1 MRRIRSFVIC
11 SRVSVPSCTGQNRLL
26 REILSG
32 EDPGFRPLLHGSKR
46 EVEGLPDPQPG
57 TFPSP
62 LARVKTSETSSGELS
77 DGLFPSPLARVK
89 TSTLSC
95 GCCSER
101 TVSVPSCTGQ
111 NRNTSGRPVP
121 GAGVSVPSCTGQN
134 RNTSGRPVPGAG
146 VSVPSCTGQNIEGT
160 GDIEYLHYY
169 VSVPSCTGQN
179 PSENAVPTG
188 ILAAPPACRR
198 SLTRHKPPG
207 IDDNNQNNST
217 PNAAKPSFESTTL
230 EYNTT
235 PFHTIS
241 FDRQQPFSS

>member
-134 RNTSGRPVPGAG
+134 
-146 VSVPSCTGQNIEGT
+146 IEGT